1 MRGQLFPALGDGL
14 KRFPDLRVEGPAGVV
29 PGFFGS
35 GEVLGNAI
43 LSRGFDRPHACISL
57 SRAPATPAS
66 YRFTMRLAK
75 FPIST

>member
-14 KRFPDLRVEGPAGVV
+14 KRFPDLRVDSAAGVV

-35 GEVLGNAI
+35 GKVLGNAI
-43 LSRGFDRPHACISL
+43 LSRGFDHPHAASP
-57 SRAPATPAS
+57 SVAPPRHPAS

-75 FPIST
+75 FPVST